1 MRAGVVIPVQ
11 IEREDFAWQQTVG
24 LMLPVQYRD
33 MRDDAALREPAQE
46 WTRAAGFVSGQRLGP

>member
-1 MRAGVVIPVQ
+1 MVPVR
-11 IEREDFAWQQTVG
+11 IEREDFAWQQTVS

-46 WTRAAGFVSGQRLGP
+46 RTRAIGFIGRQLLGP